1 VHRVCVCVPCMYVSC
16 VRRLCV
22 YVCVCM
28 HMNSFVK
35 PLAFRRSGHMVP
47 CSPMYLS
54 SHTCVCARRFC
65 MCTAATSRAEECQID
80 VNNIQA
86 AVRFCAFLRE
96 MCVRLEVCVCV
107 CVLFWYVPVFCCGY
121 HMLRVRYSFVHM
133 LYPCMYICVYASVC
147 MCIPVCA
154 HVCVCVRM
162 CVCVSLCVC
171 ILVCANLQ
179 LNESELRVED
189 QKAEHLVRHS
199 YVDHC

>member
-1 VHRVCVCVPCMYVSC
+1 MHRVCVCVPCMYVSC

-96 MCVRLEVCVCV
+96 MCVRLEVCVCSFLV
-107 CVLFWYVPVFCCGY
+107 CTGNLLWVPHAPGSVFFCAHVVSLYVYLC
-121 HMLRVRYSFVHM
+121 VRICVYV
-133 LYPCMYICVYASVC
+133 YPCMCACVCTCVY
-147 MCIPVCA
+147 P
-154 HVCVCVRM
+154 CVCVRM
-162 CVCVSLCVC
+162 CVCACACVCVSLCVP
-171 ILVCANLQ
+171 I
-179 LNESELRVED
+179 S
-189 QKAEHLVRHS
+189 S
-199 YVDHC
+199 